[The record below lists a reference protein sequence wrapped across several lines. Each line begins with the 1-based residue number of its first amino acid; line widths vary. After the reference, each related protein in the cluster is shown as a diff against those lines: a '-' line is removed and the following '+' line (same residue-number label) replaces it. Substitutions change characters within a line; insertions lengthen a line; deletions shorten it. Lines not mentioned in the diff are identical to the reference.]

1 MRHLDGERGFIM
13 QDYRHSAAPCIK
25 EWLNYHESIRGHAV
39 NTVDSY
45 YFDIKLFIGW
55 LNSRANPDDPEAI
68 HNEMISVEQLAAVR
82 KTDIY
87 EYLTWLNRDRHLD
100 SSSRARHLSAIKS
113 LFYYLAVSTEQIPDN
128 PTIDITPPKI
138 RKSLPVYLTESQAE
152 NLLQAPSGKY
162 ELRDRAILML
172 FMACGLRISELAG
185 LNLDR
190 ITNDSI
196 RVLGKGNKE
205 RVIYLSEAMRT
216 QLRLYLDMRY
226 GLSPVKGHEN
236 AVFLSNRNTRISVRR
251 IQSMVDEKLRVAG
264 LDSSTYSPHKLRH
277 TAATLMLQNGVDIR
291 VLQEILGHERL
302 DTTQIY
308 THVDDTDLR
317 LAAEASPIG
326 KKKK

>member
-1 MRHLDGERGFIM
+1 M
-13 QDYRHSAAPCIK
+13 AAPCIK
-25 EWLNYHESIRGHAV
+25 EWLNYHESIRGHSV

-45 YFDIKLFIGW
+45 YSDIKQFIGW
-55 LNSRANPDDPEAI
+55 LNSRNNPDDPEAI
-68 HNEMISVEQLAAVR
+68 HNEMVTLEQLATIR

-100 SSSRARHLSAIKS
+100 TSSRARHLSAIKS
-113 LFYYLAVSTEQIPDN
+113 LFDYFTVATEQLPTN
-128 PTIDITPPKI
+128 PTVGIVPPKI
-138 RKSLPVYLTESQAE
+138 KKSLPVYLTESQADD
-152 NLLQAPSGKY
+152 LLQAPSGKY
-162 ELRDRAILML
+162 ELRDRTILML
-172 FMACGLRISELAG
+172 FMVCGLRVSELAG

-190 ITNDSI
+190 ITSDSI

-205 RVIYLSEAMRT
+205 RVIYLSEAMRK

-226 GLSPVKGHEN
+226 GLSPAKGHEN
-236 AVFLSNRNTRISVRR
+236 AAFLSNRNTRISIRR
-251 IQSMVDEKLRVAG
+251 IRSMVDEKLRAAG

-317 LAAEASPIG
+317 LAAEASPVG
-326 KKKK
+326 KEKK